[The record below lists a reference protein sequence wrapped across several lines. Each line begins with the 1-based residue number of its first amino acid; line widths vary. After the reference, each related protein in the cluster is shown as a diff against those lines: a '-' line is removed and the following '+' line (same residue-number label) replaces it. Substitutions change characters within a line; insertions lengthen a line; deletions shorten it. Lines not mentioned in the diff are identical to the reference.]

1 MKIIGIGLAL
11 LAALLFGG
19 GTAAMAADGEGN
31 APSAVT
37 PQVQELQKQMLGD
50 PGIMVLIMALQN
62 DPEMQALL
70 NDPKVVAAVQ
80 AGDIS
85 ALLSDPRFMKLLD
98 NPRVRE
104 IGERLNNPKA
114 GK

>member
-1 MKIIGIGLAL
+1 MKRIGVGLAL

-19 GTAAMAADGEGN
+19 VTAAVAADGGGD
-31 APSAVT
+31 VT

-50 PGIMVLIMALQN
+50 PGIMALIMALQN

-80 AGDIS
+80 SGDIG
-85 ALLSDPRFMKLLD
+85 ALLGDPRIMKLLD
-98 NPRVRE
+98 NPQVRE
-104 IGERLNNPKA
+104 IEQRLDASKP
-114 GK
+114 GQ

>member
-11 LAALLFGG
+11 LSALLFGG
-19 GTAAMAADGEGN
+19 GTASMAADGGGDASSAA
-31 APSAVT
+31 AP
-37 PQVQELQKQMLGD
+37 QLQELQKQMLDD
-50 PGIMVLIMALQN
+50 PGIMALVMALQS

-70 NDPKVVAAVQ
+70 SDPKIVTAVQ
-80 AGDIS
+80 AGDIG
-85 ALLSDPRFMKLLD
+85 ALLADPRIMKLLD

-104 IGERLNNPKA
+104 IEERLNNSKA

>member
-1 MKIIGIGLAL
+1 MKSIGVGIVL

-19 GTAAMAADGEGN
+19 VTAATAADGGGD
-31 APSAVT
+31 VT
-37 PQVQELQKQMLGD
+37 PQLQGLQKQMLGD
-50 PGIMVLIMALQN
+50 PGIMALIMALQN
-62 DPEMQALL
+62 DPEMQTLL

-80 AGDIS
+80 AGNID
-85 ALLSDPRFMKLLD
+85 ALLNDPRIVKLLD

-114 GK
+114 GQ

>member
-19 GTAAMAADGEGN
+19 ETAAMAVDGAGD
-31 APSAVT
+31 APSVAT

-50 PGIMVLIMALQN
+50 PGIMALVTALQD

-70 NDPKVVAAVQ
+70 NDPKIVAAVQ
-80 AGDIS
+80 AGDIG
-85 ALLSDPRFMKLLD
+85 ALLADPRVMKLLD

-114 GK
+114 GN